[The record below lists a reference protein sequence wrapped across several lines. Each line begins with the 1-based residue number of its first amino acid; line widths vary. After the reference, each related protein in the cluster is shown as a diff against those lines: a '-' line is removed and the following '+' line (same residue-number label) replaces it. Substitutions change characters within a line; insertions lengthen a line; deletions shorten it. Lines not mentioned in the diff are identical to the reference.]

1 MSLFECFQFYAFTCF
16 LEVICCRYDPDNTW
30 IIISNQVTE
39 VTMTLPI
46 GSVTMCTAVT
56 TDDNVSSQVTEAKMT
71 MHKGFLNFCTA
82 VTTDENISSQVTESE
97 LTVHN
102 EFLNLCMTCASVPCK
117 REFPSFNV
125 FMMKQNTQ

>member
-1 MSLFECFQFYAFTCF
+1 
-16 LEVICCRYDPDNTW
+16 
-30 IIISNQVTE
+30 
-39 VTMTLPI
+39 
-46 GSVTMCTAVT
+46 MCTAVT

-97 LTVHN
+97 VTVHN